1 MPNNMEDEDEEDS
14 EELSFW
20 EECARVA
27 KKNPAPQRGGA
38 APLGQSGRTPAAS
51 IIAAGT
57 TAAGTTASKKRVNKE
72 EVNSYVLFCI
82 KVSFCMF

>member
-1 MPNNMEDEDEEDS
+1 MPDNMEDEDEENS

-38 APLGQSGRTPAAS
+38 APLGQSRKTPVAGT
-51 IIAAGT
+51 IAAGT
-57 TAAGTTASKKRVNKE
+57 TVSKKRVNKE
-72 EVNSYVLFCI
+72 EVHMSVGVLCFA
-82 KVSFCMF
+82 

>member
-1 MPNNMEDEDEEDS
+1 MPDNMEDEDEENS

-38 APLGQSGRTPAAS
+38 APLGQSGKTPVAS
-51 IIAAGT
+51 TI
-57 TAAGTTASKKRVNKE
+57 AAGTTASKKRVNKE
-72 EVNSYVLFCI
+72 EVHVSVGVLCFA
-82 KVSFCMF
+82 

>member
-1 MPNNMEDEDEEDS
+1 MEDEDEEDS

-38 APLGQSGRTPAAS
+38 APLGQSGKTPAAS
-51 IIAAGT
+51 TI
-57 TAAGTTASKKRVNKE
+57 AAGTTASKKRVNKE
-72 EVNSYVLFCI
+72 EVHMSVGVLYFAWRFHSACFKESY
-82 KVSFCMF
+82 